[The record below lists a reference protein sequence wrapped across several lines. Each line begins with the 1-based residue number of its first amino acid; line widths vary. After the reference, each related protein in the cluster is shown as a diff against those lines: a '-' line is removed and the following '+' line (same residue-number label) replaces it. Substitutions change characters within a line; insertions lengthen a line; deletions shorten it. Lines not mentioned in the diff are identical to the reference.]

1 MKYDGSY
8 FELRR
13 FLDSAV
19 KSGKYFITVSYLD
32 GKKLKHYFQTNR
44 FPKDDL
50 IPTLEHIAQQ
60 VSEAEAINE

>member
-1 MKYDGSY
+1 MKFDSSY

-13 FLDSAV
+13 FIDEAM
-19 KSGKYFITVSYLD
+19 KSGKYFITVTFVD
-32 GKKLKHYFQTNR
+32 GKELKHYYLTQR